1 MYVSPTVW
9 VLFNAFILLML
20 ALDLGVFHRH
30 AHVIGLRE
38 AAIWT
43 SVWVALALLFNLGIY
58 FYAGTQ
64 TALEFLTGYVLE
76 KSLSIDNIFVIVM
89 IFGFFAVP
97 AAYHHRVLFWGVLG
111 ALVMRG
117 IFIGLGT
124 YVLHHWHPVIYLFGA
139 LLLVTGVRMALRH
152 EDAPTLHTNPLVRMA
167 RRLIPISR
175 DYHGTHFF
183 VREAGTLVAT
193 PLFLVLLLVE
203 FSDIVFATDSIP
215 AIFAITDDPFIVYTS
230 NVFAILG
237 LRSMYFFLADVVR
250 RFVYLRY
257 GLAVVLVFIGAKMLI
272 VDLVKIPT
280 LVSLAVIATVL
291 AATIAASLRRGV
303 RQPVVETDLPSAS
316 AAPAAKTPRRAR
328 V

>member
-1 MYVSPTVW
+1 MTVSPAAW
-9 VLFNAFILLML
+9 VLFNVFILLML

-30 AHVIGLRE
+30 AHVIRIRE

-58 FYAGTQ
+58 FYAGTE
-64 TALEFLTGYVLE
+64 TALEFLTSYVLE
-76 KSLSIDNIFVIVM
+76 KSLSIDNIFVIAM

-97 AAYHHRVLFWGVLG
+97 AAYQHRVLFWGVLG

-124 YVLHHWHPVIYLFGA
+124 YILHHWHPVIYLFGG
-139 LLLVTGVRMALRH
+139 LLLVTGVRMALKR
-152 EDAPTLHTNPLVRMA
+152 EDAPNLHGNPLVKMA
-167 RRLIPISR
+167 RRLVPISR
-175 DYHGTHFF
+175 DYHGTRFF
-183 VREAGTLVAT
+183 VREAGALVAT

-203 FSDIVFATDSIP
+203 LSDIVFAMDSIP
-215 AIFAITDDPFIVYTS
+215 AVFAITDDPFIVYTS

-250 RFVYLRY
+250 RFVYLRF

-272 VDLVKIPT
+272 ADLVEIPT
-280 LVSLAVIATVL
+280 LVSLVVIAIVL
-291 AATIAASLRRGV
+291 AAAIAASLREDV
-303 RQPVVETDLPSAS
+303 RQSVLETNHH
-316 AAPAAKTPRRAR
+316 
-328 V
+328 